1 MTIVVPVALPKM
13 QSLNWGVN
21 LQAQYLAPDQSFYN
35 PWQLSRSLK
44 RKPATNVKPESD
56 YSREFIYSL
65 IESVMNRWVR
75 LSTDSLGTGPKL
87 NRFLCR
93 FRHRKNGRAC
103 LQRAICEVSQHPL
116 SGNGHGFI
124 GHIADAIFIPP
135 KGSTSVPGDVYYA
148 AHLAGV
154 AGVDCLHQF
163 PECPP
168 QDGILERMSIL
179 L

>member
-44 RKPATNVKPESD
+44 NQPATDVKPESD

-75 LSTDSLGTGPKL
+75 LSTDSLGTVPK
-87 NRFLCR
+87 
-93 FRHRKNGRAC
+93 
-103 LQRAICEVSQHPL
+103 
-116 SGNGHGFI
+116 
-124 GHIADAIFIPP
+124 
-135 KGSTSVPGDVYYA
+135 
-148 AHLAGV
+148 
-154 AGVDCLHQF
+154 
-163 PECPP
+163 
-168 QDGILERMSIL
+168 
-179 L
+179 